1 MRAADERSILA
12 GSWHVLST
20 SQPTSL
26 SALRL
31 DSHGH
36 LDARVAV
43 DIEGARHLL
52 VPTSLASRPW
62 SQVDSPLKD
71 AVRDLVFGPSSANY
85 LDVRCT
91 DQALFDVFDE
101 LVLDV
106 LDAAADAMDV
116 GAAVDAA
123 LVRWRALFHAV
134 SGTGFGRERR
144 FGLFAELLVLEAAA
158 ATIGPDAVR
167 CWTGPSQQSHDF
179 EMSNACLEVK
189 AVGSASKAITVHGF
203 GQLEEHHGR
212 PLHLL
217 VYTLVES
224 PDGRT
229 IEQVITSIESIV
241 GGGALRENLSR
252 VGYVPSTTE
261 RLAVDRA
268 FVVTV
273 DARVPVLSDRTVAA
287 LPRSAVRRVD
297 YDLLLSTLENV
308 KSDSSTS
315 AIIAGAVR

>member
-1 MRAADERSILA
+1 MRAADERSALA

-20 SQPTSL
+20 SEPTSL
-26 SALRL
+26 AALRL
-31 DSHGH
+31 DSHGD

-43 DIEGARHLL
+43 DNEGARHLL

-91 DQALFDVFDE
+91 DPALFDVFDE

-106 LDAAADAMDV
+106 LDAAADATDV
-116 GAAVDAA
+116 GEAVDAA
-123 LVRWRALFHAV
+123 LARWRALFRAV
-134 SGTGFGRERR
+134 SGTGIGRERR
-144 FGLFAELLVLEAAA
+144 FGLFAELLVLEAAV
-158 ATIGPDAVR
+158 ATSGPNAVR

-179 EMSNACLEVK
+179 EMPNACIEVK
-189 AVGSASKAITVHGF
+189 AAGSSSQAITVHGF
-203 GQLEEHHGR
+203 GQLEEHDGR

-229 IEQVITSIESIV
+229 LEQVITSIESVV
-241 GGGALRENLSR
+241 GNGALREHLSR
-252 VGYVPSTTE
+252 LGYVPPSSE

-273 DARVPVLSDRTVAA
+273 DARVPVLSDRTVDA
-287 LPRSAVRRVD
+287 LPRSAVRRVE
-297 YDLLLSTLENV
+297 YDLSLCALERV
-308 KSDSSTS
+308 KSDISTS
-315 AIIAGAVR
+315 AVIAAAVQ